1 MYRYVF
7 ISSIV
12 FPSMQWQSPSVRD
25 ACRHNMHL
33 LVLVV
38 FFLCLHHAPRV
49 DNALTQHLHS
59 TSKKK
64 QSMAR
69 RLRPRLGRPEGKQH
83 RPQASQSTHSHTQT
97 HTHKHTHT
105 KADPERSWADPGHA
119 SFMSVFKSFHVS
131 SNLKIISCS

>member
-38 FFLCLHHAPRV
+38 FFLCLNHAPRV
-49 DNALTQHLHS
+49 DKALTQHPTLDLN
-59 TSKKK
+59 
-64 QSMAR
+64 R
-69 RLRPRLGRPEGKQH
+69 VWPG
-83 RPQASQSTHSHTQT
+83 AS
-97 HTHKHTHT
+97 
-105 KADPERSWADPGHA
+105 APA
-119 SFMSVFKSFHVS
+119 
-131 SNLKIISCS
+131 

>member
-38 FFLCLHHAPRV
+38 FFLCLNHAPRV

-64 QSMAR
+64 TEYGQAPPPP
-69 RLRPRLGRPEGKQH
+69 PRE
-83 RPQASQSTHSHTQT
+83 A
-97 HTHKHTHT
+97 
-105 KADPERSWADPGHA
+105 
-119 SFMSVFKSFHVS
+119 
-131 SNLKIISCS
+131 